1 MINDLIKEYNDK
13 FNYLIMRRIRNS
25 EVDYIDVAYKSDNE
39 DYLDFIMIDIDNNYW
54 LSIKCG
60 NLLFNEFS
68 NEIKTFKE
76 FYNKLIL
83 CKH

>member
-13 FNYLIMRRIRNS
+13 FDNLIMRRIRNS
-25 EVDYIDVAYKSDNE
+25 EVDYIDIAYKSDKN
-39 DYLDFIMIDIDNNYW
+39 DYLDFMMIDLDNNYW

-60 NLLFNEFS
+60 NLLFNKFS
-68 NEIKTFKE
+68 NEINIFKE